1 MTRLRMLMAER
12 DAFFES
18 PANGN
23 SGSGRS
29 SHRSNANNGIQ
40 NNNGHSGEF
49 EPPFEETPSGRY
61 ASRFHSSTGSVG
73 PSVNN
78 STDSYDSYDY
88 PAVVPHEARARGLQ
102 PSHSQGHSLYAPPSQ
117 QHGLYAGDSYGSAGS
132 SANSSTKLSQS
143 SSLGGLGLGTRT
155 TNSSFSAELSSP
167 LGGPMASPSVGYGS
181 SVLRP
186 NVGGPARPSPPSTQ
200 LGLGLAGSN
209 ALGLGQSNRRAPGA
223 PLAPVDRY
231 GYPVERGIERN
242 LLLNAQLPSSHHH
255 GLLNTS
261 GGIDRVEHSLNAH
274 NNHLYGSQSN
284 ASNRGAFEDDLQR
297 LFAHSDATAS
307 RLTSGLSSN
316 NGQGASGVSP
326 TTHSARNSHLS
337 LNQNNGYSASNNQNS
352 FLFNDSSSTRGDLSL
367 NSLLGGNELSP
378 FTFGG
383 PRAPLERDN
392 LYDLLT
398 ADPITHSTS
407 HHSNGL
413 LGSTLLPGLEGVNVS
428 PQKVVLGPLSH
439 HVSSPSVGSTASL
452 SPLPQSSPMEAKLT
466 PRTLAPLSTTTTDAS
481 PSADKETKETD
492 NKPLRK
498 LSQVGKAATY
508 NDAISTSS
516 K

>member
-23 SGSGRS
+23 TGSGSGRS
-29 SHRSNANNGIQ
+29 SHRSNVNNAIS

-49 EPPFEETPSGRY
+49 EPFEETPSGRY
-61 ASRFHSSTGSVG
+61 ASRFHNGTGSAG

-78 STDSYDSYDY
+78 STDSFDSYDY
-88 PAVVPHEARARGLQ
+88 PAVVPQEARARGLQ

-117 QHGLYAGDSYGSAGS
+117 QHALYAGDSYGSAAS

-181 SVLRP
+181 SALRP

-200 LGLGLAGSN
+200 LGLGLAGSS
-209 ALGLGQSNRRAPGA
+209 ALGLGQSSRRAPGA

-242 LLLNAQLPSSHHH
+242 LLLNAQLPSNHH

-274 NNHLYGSQSN
+274 NNSLYNGN
-284 ASNRGAFEDDLQR
+284 PNNRGAFEDDLQR

-307 RLTSGLSSN
+307 RLTSGLTS

-352 FLFNDSSSTRGDLSL
+352 FLFNDSGSTRGGDLSL
-367 NSLLGGNELSP
+367 NSLLGGSDLSP
-378 FTFGG
+378 YTFGG

-398 ADPITHSTS
+398 ADPITHSAS

-439 HVSSPSVGSTASL
+439 HVSSPSTGSTASL
-452 SPLPQSSPMEAKLT
+452 TAVPQSSQLESKLT
-466 PRTLAPLSTTTTDAS
+466 PRTLAPLSTTTDAS
-481 PSADKETKETD
+481 PSAGKDVD
-492 NKPLRK
+492 SKPMRK

-508 NDAISTSS
+508 NDAISTSN